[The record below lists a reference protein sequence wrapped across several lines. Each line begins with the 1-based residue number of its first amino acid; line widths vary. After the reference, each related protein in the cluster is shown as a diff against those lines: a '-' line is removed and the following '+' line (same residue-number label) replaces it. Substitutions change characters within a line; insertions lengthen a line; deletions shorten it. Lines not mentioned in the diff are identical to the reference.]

1 MEFKNKLTLDIF
13 PTKVVLLTTEG
24 FIIAHAQS
32 CKTVSRDLLSVTIK
46 EKVQN
51 NCIDAIESSVAP
63 TMHCWSAAPNKIFGG
78 LMNN

>member
-13 PTKVVLLTTEG
+13 PTRAVLLTNEG
-24 FIIAHAQS
+24 IHHSVCNKITH
-32 CKTVSRDLLSVTIK
+32 DLLSVTIK

-51 NCIDAIESSVAP
+51 NCIADIESPVVP
-63 TMHCWSAAPNKIFGG
+63 TMHCWSAAPNKIFGS